1 MPIDPSKFLGP
12 KATSEYLS
20 TPPLVAVEIPQ
31 FSTTQGQ
38 PTQEAQP
45 TMTRSDCL
53 KAALSIVEGER
64 EATYGTPEDSFSTIA
79 AFWRV
84 YLQGRVAGSIDAADV
99 GVMMMLL
106 KVARMRRRKGHLD
119 DFVDAAGYAAC
130 VAEIVSRD
138 QS

>member
-1 MPIDPSKFLGP
+1 MPVNLSYFERSPSNP
-12 KATSEYLS
+12 V
-20 TPPLVAVEIPQ
+20 PAVIPVSIQ
-31 FSTTQGQ
+31 PQ
-38 PTQEAQP
+38 PTERTSP

-64 EATYGTPEDSFSTIA
+64 EATYGTPEDSFATIA

-106 KVARMRRRKGHLD
+106 KVARLSHRKDHLD
-119 DFVDAAGYAAC
+119 SLVDAAGYAAC

-138 QS
+138 PS